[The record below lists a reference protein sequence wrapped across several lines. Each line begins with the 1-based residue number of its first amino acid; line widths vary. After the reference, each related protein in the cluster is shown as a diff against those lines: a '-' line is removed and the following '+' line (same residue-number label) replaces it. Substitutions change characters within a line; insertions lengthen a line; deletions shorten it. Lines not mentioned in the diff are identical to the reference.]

1 MRGFVNVRRPS
12 IQPTLWRPSMSGIL
26 ATFDLEDCDGGLRLV
41 LRGDWMTMRLGSVPE
56 QLRQQMGGTEGTLD
70 IDVEELGRI
79 DTAGAYAVV
88 RAIGPGREVRLDN
101 DLRPDVATLAELIRP
116 VLEKPGEV
124 TVRHGGTWQSFDRIG
139 RAVIEIGRNAHREQA
154 FIGQLVLAIAK
165 TIVRPRRLRVTALVA
180 TMEQAGLGGLPIV
193 AVMTFFIGAVLA
205 LVGST
210 MLQTL
215 GVTVYSVELVGI
227 GILRE
232 FGPVIAGILFA
243 GRSASAF
250 TAQLGSM
257 RMNQEVDAMRVM
269 GVDIF
274 DALVVPRV
282 LAALIM
288 LPLLTV
294 IADVGGIVGGM
305 LVAFAMMDIEP
316 TFFLQRLVDSVGA
329 QQFWVGM
336 AKVPLFALVVAATG
350 CRQGLEVAGDV
361 ESLGTKVTSSVVQ
374 SIFMIIMFDALFA
387 VMFKKAGL

>member
-1 MRGFVNVRRPS
+1 
-12 IQPTLWRPSMSGIL
+12 MSGIT
-26 ATFDLEDCDGGLRLV
+26 AAYDLDEGNGIRTLS
-41 LRGDWMTMRLGSVPE
+41 LRGDWTTMHLKDAADRLSRDM
-56 QLRQQMGGTEGTLD
+56 QDRSGTID
-70 IDVEELGRI
+70 IEVEELGRL
-79 DTAGAYAVV
+79 DTAGAYAII
-88 RAIGPGREVRLDN
+88 RAIGDVGDVNLKT
-101 DLRPDVATLAELIRP
+101 DLRPDLQTLAELIRP
-116 VLEKPGEV
+116 ALATSPKVNN
-124 TVRHGGTWQSFDRIG
+124 GGGGAWQSFDQIG
-139 RAVIEIGRNAHREQA
+139 RAVVSIGQTFYREQSFLGRLMVA
-154 FIGQLVLAIAK
+154 LGK
-165 TIVRPRRLRVTALVA
+165 TAVRPRRLRTTALVA

-193 AVMTFFIGAVLA
+193 ATMTFFIGAVLA
-205 LVGST
+205 LVGSN

-232 FGPVIAGILFA
+232 FGPVIAAILFA

-288 LPLLTV
+288 LPLMTV
-294 IADVGGIVGGM
+294 VADLGGIVGGM
-305 LVAFAMMDIEP
+305 LVARTMMEIEP
-316 TFFLQRLVDSVGA
+316 AFFFQRLVDSVGA

-336 AKVPLFALVVAATG
+336 AKVPLFALIIATTG
-350 CRQGLEVAGDV
+350 CRQGLEVEGDV
-361 ESLGTKVTSSVVQ
+361 ESLGAKVTSSVVQ

-387 VMFKKAGL
+387 VLFKQAGL

>member
-1 MRGFVNVRRPS
+1 
-12 IQPTLWRPSMSGIL
+12 
-26 ATFDLEDCDGGLRLV
+26 
-41 LRGDWMTMRLGSVPE
+41 MRLGSAPE
-56 QLRQQMGGTEGTLD
+56 RLRQQMGGTEGTLD

-79 DTAGAYAVV
+79 DTAGAYAIV
-88 RAIGPGREVRLDN
+88 RAIGSGREVRLDK

-116 VLEKPGEV
+116 VLERPAEV
-124 TVRHGGTWQSFDRIG
+124 RERHGGTWESFDRIG
-139 RAVIEIGRNAHREQA
+139 RAVIEIGRNVHREQA
-154 FIGQLVLAIAK
+154 FLGQLVLAIGK

-374 SIFMIIMFDALFA
+374 SIFMIIMFDAVFA
-387 VMFKKAGL
+387 VIFKQAGL